1 MPSAAPVGG
10 ALCGVFLGSCGLQRQ
25 QAESRSLDLHRC
37 SLEEDCLVCL
47 AGNFKQ
53 ARTTVETMG
62 LFFPFYSSSFA

>member
-1 MPSAAPVGG
+1 MQWFSGKLWA
-10 ALCGVFLGSCGLQRQ
+10 
-25 QAESRSLDLHRC
+25 AESRSMDLLHW
-37 SLEEDCLVCL
+37 LEGDCLVCL